1 MTTIMCGEII
11 EWIIKIACFCSSS
24 NSRIPIRNHYSKQID
39 PNFEKLRAL
48 AGKDQ
53 YCEKNSSFT
62 NANYAYDV
70 KPWIWQC
77 WLLRS

>member
-53 YCEKNSSFT
+53 YCEK
-62 NANYAYDV
+62 
-70 KPWIWQC
+70 IH
-77 WLLRS
+77 LLRTQITHTTLSHGFGSVGC